1 MSSVTKDSWTDSRSE
16 IFNNYLWVVAH
27 LAVVVQWV
35 LHMAGQGVDQHT
47 SCGYALDVVGMLH
60 TVVVDMHVVPL
71 LDIAAL
77 VVHVV
82 DMVAEFPN
90 ML

>member
-1 MSSVTKDSWTDSRSE
+1 M
-16 IFNNYLWVVAH
+16 
-27 LAVVVQWV
+27 
-35 LHMAGQGVDQHT
+35 
-47 SCGYALDVVGMLH
+47 VGMLH
-60 TVVVDMHVVPL
+60 TVVVDMQVVPL

-82 DMVAEFPN
+82 DMVVEFSN

>member
-1 MSSVTKDSWTDSRSE
+1 M
-16 IFNNYLWVVAH
+16 AH
-27 LAVVVQWV
+27 LAVVVQVV
-35 LHMAGQGVDQHT
+35 LHMDAPEVDQHT
-47 SCGYALDVVGMLH
+47 SCWYALDVHMVGMLH

-71 LDIAAL
+71 LDIAL

-82 DMVAEFPN
+82 GMVVEFPN

>member
-1 MSSVTKDSWTDSRSE
+1 MADLT
-16 IFNNYLWVVAH
+16 
-27 LAVVVQWV
+27 VVVQVVVHVVV
-35 LHMAGQGVDQHT
+35 LHVVAQRVDQYT
-47 SCGYALDVVGMLH
+47 SCGYALDVHMVGMLH

-71 LDIAAL
+71 LDIVAL

-82 DMVAEFPN
+82 DMAEEFPN

>member
-1 MSSVTKDSWTDSRSE
+1 
-16 IFNNYLWVVAH
+16 VAH
-27 LAVVVQWV
+27 FAVVVQLV

-47 SCGYALDVVGMLH
+47 SCWYALDVHMVEMLQ
-60 TVVVDMHVVPL
+60 TVVVDMRVVPL

-77 VVHVV
+77 VVPVV
-82 DMVAEFPN
+82 DMVVEFLN

>member
-1 MSSVTKDSWTDSRSE
+1 MVQ
-16 IFNNYLWVVAH
+16 
-27 LAVVVQWV
+27 VVVHVVV
-35 LHMAGQGVDQHT
+35 LHAVAQGVDQYT
-47 SCGYALDVVGMLH
+47 SSGYALDVHMVGMLH

-71 LDIAAL
+71 LDIAVL